1 MRLRV
6 TGPLALTCVV
16 VCTCLGLI
24 TPVAAKQLTAEEI
37 VARNVAARG
46 GLEAWRH
53 LQTMIWMGQLES
65 DTAPSP
71 TMAFTLEE
79 KRPNKTRFEI
89 TGAGARTMRIFDG
102 THGYKVRARHEGG
115 PDIQPYAREEL
126 DFARDSQAIDGPL
139 IDYQARGST
148 VKLVGIEKLEERKT
162 YHLAVQFSSG
172 GQQDVWVDA
181 QTFLEL
187 RIDRPAY
194 SNAAAGGALAVRAG
208 SVAVYYRNYKNF
220 DGVQI
225 PTLIEIGVGTRRTPD
240 RMQIERVVLNTS
252 IDDRLFER
260 PGTPRRFGFGTSDS
274 RPMTRFARPGLRP
287 QAPAAPAPV
296 ATSLPAQ
303 EAADTG
309 PQ

>member
-1 MRLRV
+1 
-6 TGPLALTCVV
+6 
-16 VCTCLGLI
+16 
-24 TPVAAKQLTAEEI
+24 
-37 VARNVAARG
+37 
-46 GLEAWRH
+46 LEAWRR
-53 LQTMIWMGQLES
+53 LQTVIWMGQLES
-65 DTAPSP
+65 DTAPTP

-102 THGYKVRARHEGG
+102 THGYKVRARREGG
-115 PDIQPYAREEL
+115 PDIQPYSREEL
-126 DFARDSQAIDGPL
+126 GFARDSQAIDGPL

-148 VKLVGIEKLEERKT
+148 VRLIGTEKLEDRKT
-162 YHLAVQFSSG
+162 YHLAVQFASG
-172 GQQDVWVDA
+172 EQQEVWVDA

-194 SNAAAGGALAVRAG
+194 SSGALAVRAG
-208 SVAVYYRNYKNF
+208 SVPVYYRNYKSF

-240 RMQIERVVLNTS
+240 RMLIERVALNTS
-252 IDDRLFER
+252 IDDRVFER
-260 PGTPRRFGFGTSDS
+260 PGAPRRFGFGATEAT
-274 RPMTRFARPGLRP
+274 PMARFARPGLRP
-287 QAPAAPAPV
+287 QAPVAPTPV
-296 ATSLPAQ
+296 GTSVPAQ